1 MDSGDSGATSLD
13 LDSPEWA
20 VTVCVTHHNRPEK
33 LRRALE
39 QLRDV
44 SAVPLTVR
52 VHENGST
59 QDVDA
64 ALSELIDEE
73 LIDELIRTDEN
84 LGIAGS
90 RHLLL
95 DADDIETDYVLVLD
109 DDMYVSDGW
118 DQALLSVF
126 AADPE
131 IGIVGA
137 PFMIPGYGGIR
148 DGGQVFTWTDGY
160 PGIDSERKVLR
171 RDAADYSSIADPD
184 TAYRI
189 VDDVPMGS
197 SLLRRET
204 LVDVSL
210 PDRQTFEDIAFSLDV
225 ANAGWRTAMSCEV
238 LFYHDK
244 RTENETNRTR
254 TDWNAKREGYRE
266 FRQRRGLRFPLK
278 EHLLHEVV
286 FAIPNL
292 ALWAIADVK
301 NRRVF

>member
-1 MDSGDSGATSLD
+1 MDSADSGATSLD
-13 LDSPEWA
+13 LDSPEWT

-44 SAVPLTVR
+44 STVPLTVR

-59 QDVDA
+59 EDVDA

-118 DQALLSVF
+118 DRSILSVLES
-126 AADPE
+126 DPE
-131 IGIVGA
+131 VGIIGA
-137 PFMIPGYGGIR
+137 PFMIPGHGAIR
-148 DGGQVFTWTDGY
+148 DGGQVFTWTGGY
-160 PGIDSERKVLR
+160 PGIDSERKVLK

-184 TAYRI
+184 TAYCI

-204 LVDVSL
+204 LEDVSL

-225 ANAGWRTAMSCEV
+225 ANSGWKTAMSCEV

-244 RTENETNRTR
+244 RTENEVNRTR

-278 EHLLHEVV
+278 EHLLHEIV
-286 FAIPNL
+286 FAIPNPV
-292 ALWAIADVK
+292 LWAIADVK
-301 NRRVF
+301 SRRVF